1 MRGLLLGGKRVGMR
15 HVFLLHVADDLSDH
29 ALQKPSHVG
38 VAQVHEGVL
47 AAVNQCVADLL
58 DKIQVGGRNA
68 KVLFQV
74 HVLVLWIHFVCFT
87 GSI

>member
-1 MRGLLLGGKRVGMR
+1 MGMR

-47 AAVNQCVADLL
+47 AAVN
-58 DKIQVGGRNA
+58 
-68 KVLFQV
+68 
-74 HVLVLWIHFVCFT
+74 
-87 GSI
+87 

>member
-1 MRGLLLGGKRVGMR
+1 MISMRGLLLGGKRVGMR

-47 AAVNQCVADLL
+47 AAVN
-58 DKIQVGGRNA
+58 
-68 KVLFQV
+68 
-74 HVLVLWIHFVCFT
+74 
-87 GSI
+87 